1 MHFLVFSCEKP
12 KSIKIRRMTIDLHQ
26 WSEIT
31 PEGYLLLR
39 KLLGSQGEV
48 ANLLG
53 LTTAT
58 ICLRERGKIQIKRE
72 AWLAIVAL
80 CREMLDEPNGGPEAD
95 QG

>member
-1 MHFLVFSCEKP
+1 
-12 KSIKIRRMTIDLHQ
+12 MTIDLHE

-53 LTTAT
+53 LTIAT
-58 ICLRERGKIQIKRE
+58 ICLRERGKIAIKRE
-72 AWLAIVAL
+72 AWLAMVAL
-80 CREMLDEPNGGPEAD
+80 CREMFDSVPPTSICVESPDGSSGGPEAAH
-95 QG
+95 G

>member
-1 MHFLVFSCEKP
+1 
-12 KSIKIRRMTIDLHQ
+12 MTIDLDE
-26 WSEIT
+26 WSEISA
-31 PEGYLLLR
+31 EGYLMLR

-48 ANLLG
+48 AQLLG

>member
-1 MHFLVFSCEKP
+1 
-12 KSIKIRRMTIDLHQ
+12 MTIDLHE

-31 PEGYLLLR
+31 PEGYLMLR

-48 ANLLG
+48 AQLLG

-80 CREMLDEPNGGPEAD
+80 CREMLDPASMSTMESPDDSAMI
-95 QG
+95 